1 MPIPGLSLRRH
12 AACALTLL
20 TLAGAGSARAEDI
33 DLFTGLQNNANAKP
47 NVLILLD
54 NAAAWDANVTVNC
67 TSPGYVSSGNST
79 SNVGAEQCALHA
91 AVATLAQ
98 NPAMAGNMNMGLMM
112 FGNSSNYGGQFRF
125 QAATP
130 PSPPPSPA
138 LPLMDATG
146 TANFMAYLKT
156 IDRNGD
162 KGNGSQVGGG
172 MQEAWAFFAGK
183 TGISGTNYANRSP
196 ITNPCQRNFVIYIA
210 NAMNNGKPQDGGQLS
225 AATLAAAGATAAQQ
239 QQITIPGSDTKYQSN
254 WGDEWARFMYQ
265 TDVNGSLVNNQNV
278 ITYTIAVTDG
288 NNPDYVAFTRSMAT
302 NGGGKSYVVKM
313 GDITAMTN
321 ALLEIFS
328 EMQAVNNVFAS
339 VSLPVSVN
347 SQGTYLNQVY
357 IGMFR
362 PDATAAPRW
371 IGNLKQYKLG
381 YDSNNQ
387 IVMLDSTATGPNQ
400 QSAIS
405 NAGTGFISPNAKSY
419 WSAEPPLSF
428 SSSGFGTG
436 SVTSWP
442 STGFWANS
450 PSGSSG
456 ALDLA
461 DGEVV
466 EKGGAGEMLR
476 AQYLTTQTSR
486 RVLTC
491 ASGACAANTALASF
505 DTGNTWL
512 VGTAGQAA
520 LKTTA
525 ADVSNMVNWVR
536 GADVYAALAAASGSS
551 GNGNGKGSSGSG
563 SGTST
568 SAVGAEAE
576 AGPGG
581 AVTVRPSIHGDV
593 LHSRPVVVNYGGSTG
608 IVVFY
613 GANDG
618 VFHAINGNQSSG
630 IGGVRPGGELWGFV
644 PPEFYGKLGRIY
656 SNTPTIKLPGSTYGT
671 ARDYFFDGTTT
682 LYQDLRDPK
691 NPRVI
696 LYITAR
702 RGGALLYAMDVTDP
716 VNPKYLWSTT
726 NTQIPELGQTWSQ
739 PRVVLVKG
747 STNPVL
753 VMGAGYDT
761 AEDSDPA
768 PGTNTSGRGVIVLD
782 ALTGGVVRAWLADC
796 TGLVSTVCASP
807 TGLSRAIPSDV
818 AAVDRNGDG
827 YIDKAYVGD
836 VGGNVWRV
844 DFETSAGTAPSA
856 WTMGKLAALG
866 GAANTND
873 ARKFLYAPDVVST
886 GTYDAIAMGTGD
898 REHPLYSASTTAGT
912 AYNVVNRF
920 YVIKDTTLSGG
931 LPSTWT
937 PLTEANLFDATATQY
952 VDSTSRKGF
961 YIMLAKGEKIVNAPL
976 TVSGYTYFGTNTPSV
991 PTPGACYPD
1000 LGVARGYS
1008 VSFLTGLGQNTNR
1021 FITFDGGGLPPSP
1034 VFGIVSVTNASGVTG
1049 NVGVLIGGGNQTGP
1063 GGGNNTSPLGG
1074 QKVVPLGV
1082 GKRKRLYWYSQ
1093 IDK

>member
-1 MPIPGLSLRRH
+1 MPNQARRLRRY
-12 AACALTLL
+12 AVCALTLL
-20 TLAGAGSARAEDI
+20 SIACVRSALAEDI
-33 DLFTGLQNNANAKP
+33 DLFTGLQNNGSGKP

-67 TSPGYVSSGNST
+67 KPPGYVASGNAT

-91 AVATLAQ
+91 AVSALAQ

-112 FGNSSNYGGQFRF
+112 FDPKSDGGRFRF

-130 PSPPPSPA
+130 PNPPPAPA

-146 TANFMAYLKT
+146 TANFLAYLKT
-156 IDRNGD
+156 IDRLND
-162 KGNGSQVGGG
+162 KSNNSQVGGG

-183 TGISGTNYANRSP
+183 TGLSGTSYANRSP
-196 ITNPCQRNFVIYIA
+196 VTDPCQRNFVIYIA
-210 NAMNNGKPQDGGQLS
+210 NAMNNGKPQDGGKVDVT
-225 AATLAAAGATAAQQ
+225 TLAAAGASTAQQ
-239 QQITIPGSDTKYQSN
+239 KQITIPGSYTKYQSN

-288 NNPDYVAFTRSMAT
+288 SNPDYVAFTQSMAS
-302 NGGGKSYVVKM
+302 NGGGKSYVVKQ
-313 GDITAMTN
+313 GDIDAMTN

-381 YDSNNQ
+381 YDTNNQ
-387 IVMLDSTATGPNQ
+387 IVMLDSSPAGPNQ

-405 NAGTGFISPNAKSY
+405 NAGTGFISPNAKSF
-419 WSAEPPLSF
+419 WSADPPLAF
-428 SSSGFGTG
+428 STAGYGKTG
-436 SVTSWP
+436 VTSWP
-442 STGFWANS
+442 STGFWVNS
-450 PSGSSG
+450 PSGNSQ

-461 DGEVV
+461 DGEIV

-476 AQYLTTQTSR
+476 AQYLTDQSGR
-486 RVLTC
+486 RLLTC

-505 DTGNTWL
+505 DTSNSWL
-512 VGTAGQAA
+512 VGTNGQTA
-520 LKTTA
+520 LKTTST
-525 ADVSNMVNWVR
+525 DVNNLINWVR
-536 GADVYAALAAASGSS
+536 GTDVYAAIAAASSS
-551 GNGNGKGSSGSG
+551 SGNGKGSSGSG
-563 SGTST
+563 STSP
-568 SAVGAEAE
+568 VGAEAE

-581 AVTVRPSIHGDV
+581 LVTVRASVHGDV
-593 LHSRPVVVNYGGSTG
+593 LHSRPVVVNYGGTTG

-613 GANDG
+613 GSNDG
-618 VFHAINGNQSSG
+618 VFRAINGNQSSG
-630 IGGVRPGGELWGFV
+630 VGGVRPGGELWGFV

-656 SNTPTIKLPGSTYGT
+656 TNLPAIKLPGSTYGT
-671 ARDYFFDGTTT
+671 PRDYFFDGTTT

-702 RGGALLYAMDVTDP
+702 RGGSLLYAMDVTDP
-716 VNPKYLWSTT
+716 VNPKYLWSVT
-726 NTQIPELGQTWSQ
+726 NSQIPELGQTWSQ

-747 STNPVL
+747 NTSPVL

-761 AEDSDPA
+761 AEDSDPS
-768 PGTNTSGRGVIVLD
+768 PGTNSVGRGVVVLD
-782 ALTGGVVRAWLADC
+782 ALKGTVVRAWLASC
-796 TGLVSTVCASP
+796 TGLGSGVCSSP
-807 TGLSRAIPSDV
+807 TGLARAIPSDV

-844 DFETSAGTAPSA
+844 DFETTAGTSPSN
-856 WTMGKLAALG
+856 WTMGMLASLG
-866 GAANTND
+866 GAANSND

-920 YVIKDTTLSGG
+920 YVIKDTTLTGG
-931 LPSTWT
+931 LPATWT
-937 PLTEANLFDATATQY
+937 ALTEANLFNATTTQY
-952 VDSTSRKGF
+952 VDSTSGKGF
-961 YIMLAKGEKIVNAPL
+961 YLTLGRGEKIVNAPL

-1008 VSFLTGLGQNTNR
+1008 VSFLTGLGQNANR
-1021 FITFDGGGLPPSP
+1021 YVTFDGGGLPPSP
-1034 VFGIVSVTNASGVTG
+1034 VFGIVSVTDASGLTS

-1074 QKVVPLGV
+1074 QKVVPVGV